1 MHYVAGVLAAV
12 FAVVVL
18 VFAIQNFSS
27 VEVSFLIWS
36 ATIPKVLLIL
46 VTYLLG
52 VFSGWGLLALIKAW
66 LT

>member
-46 VTYLLG
+46 GTYLLG